1 MTNDEAKS
9 AFLKGSPVTFGGV
22 RYKGITALIYRRDGV
37 KGIRV
42 QLELL
47 DYNARCVVIVEPERV
62 ELAKEVP
69 ENG

>member
-1 MTNDEAKS
+1 MTKDEAKA
-9 AFLKGSPVTFGGV
+9 AFLKGSPVVHGGI
-22 RYKGITALIYRRDGV
+22 RYKSITALIYRRDSV

-62 ELAKEVP
+62 TIAKEGPGNV
-69 ENG
+69 